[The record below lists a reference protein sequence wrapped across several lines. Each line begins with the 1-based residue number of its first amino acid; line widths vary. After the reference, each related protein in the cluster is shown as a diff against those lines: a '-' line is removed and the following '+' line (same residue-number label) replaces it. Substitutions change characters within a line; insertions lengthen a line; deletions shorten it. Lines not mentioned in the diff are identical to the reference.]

1 MLKRTFNWFL
11 HIGGILTLIMF
22 MSGCSLL
29 KGPLYP
35 DVIYNNRQPLI
46 SVTYEYGEIE
56 IKLPLNY
63 IGVVPEIISFEVYAH
78 GDTANPIISI
88 LQEAPRVFFVYLP
101 QGVLDIHNKSNIIK
115 IIPQDTNFRPVTV
128 RFKGIRFGRIALPP
142 KSIQMGQ
149 LIVNGKVFLNK
160 NEAPLGGVDVSIQNF
175 DNVIKETTT
184 NDSGF
189 YQLSV
194 PGEYK
199 YAQHLRLVAGNNMIF
214 KPFKQKLDFSQ
225 SLTMRYNIG
234 MGPNKAMED
243 PIYLTNRESVHFREQ
258 PDIGSETL
266 FLLGAGEAV
275 SVTRVTPGEYYGSI
289 EIEVGSKKMVQ
300 LDGWV
305 NRTDV
310 FLLDLNN
317 VYKKESGDA
326 SEL

>member
-1 MLKRTFNWFL
+1 MLKRTFNCFL
-11 HIGGILTLIMF
+11 QICGVLTLTML
-22 MSGCSLL
+22 MSGCSLI

-56 IKLPLNY
+56 VRLPLNY
-63 IGVVPEIISFEVYAH
+63 IGLVPDNISFEVYAH
-78 GDTANPIISI
+78 GDTTSAIISI

-115 IIPQDTNFRPVTV
+115 IIPQDRNFRPVSV
-128 RFKGIRFGRIALPP
+128 RFKGIRFGRIELPP

-149 LIVNGKVFLNK
+149 LIVNGRVFLNK

-175 DNVIKETTT
+175 DNIIKETTT

-214 KPFKQKLDFSQ
+214 KPFKQMLDFSQ
-225 SLTMRYNIG
+225 TLTMRYDIG
-234 MGPNKAMED
+234 MGPSKTMED
-243 PIYLTNRESVHFREQ
+243 PLYLTNRESVHFREK

-305 NRTDV
+305 NRADV

-317 VYKKESGDA
+317 VFK
-326 SEL
+326 

>member
-1 MLKRTFNWFL
+1 MLKRTFNYFL
-11 HIGGILTLIMF
+11 QICGVPALIIL
-22 MSGCSLL
+22 MSGCSLI

-56 IKLPLNY
+56 VILPLNY
-63 IGVVPEIISFEVYAH
+63 IGLVPDNISFEVYAH
-78 GDTANPIISI
+78 GDTTNPIISI

-101 QGVLDIHNKSNIIK
+101 QGVLDIHNNSNIIK
-115 IIPQDTNFRPVTV
+115 IIPQDTNFRPVSV
-128 RFKGIRFGRIALPP
+128 RFKGIRFGRIELPP

-225 SLTMRYNIG
+225 TLTMRYDIG
-234 MGPNKAMED
+234 MGPSKSMED
-243 PIYLTNRESVHFREQ
+243 PLYLTKRGSVHFREQ
-258 PDIGSETL
+258 PDIGSETI

-289 EIEVGSKKMVQ
+289 EIKVDSEEMVQ

-305 NRTDV
+305 NRADV
-310 FLLDLNN
+310 ILLDLNN
-317 VYKKESGDA
+317 VFKK
-326 SEL
+326 

>member
-1 MLKRTFNWFL
+1 MMKRTFNCLLQICGVF
-11 HIGGILTLIMF
+11 TLAIF
-22 MSGCSLL
+22 MSGCSLV

-56 IKLPLNY
+56 VRLPLNY
-63 IGVVPEIISFEVYAH
+63 IGIVPDNISFEVYAH
-78 GDTANPIISI
+78 GDTTNPIISI
-88 LQEAPRVFFVYLP
+88 LQEAPRVFYVYLP

-115 IIPQDTNFRPVTV
+115 IIPQDTNFRPVSV
-128 RFKGIRFGRIALPP
+128 RFQGIRFGRIDLPP

-175 DNVIKETTT
+175 DNIIKETTS

-199 YAQHLRLVAGNNMIF
+199 YAQHLRLVAGNKMIF

-225 SLTMRYNIG
+225 TLTMRYDIG
-234 MGPNKAMED
+234 IGPSKNMEE
-243 PIYLTNRESVHFREQ
+243 PLYLTNRESVHFREQ

-275 SVTRVTPGEYYGSI
+275 SVTRITPGEYYGSI
-289 EIEVGSKKMVQ
+289 EVKVDSDKMIQ

-305 NRTDV
+305 NRADV
-310 FLLDLNN
+310 ILLDLNN
-317 VYKKESGDA
+317 VFKEID
-326 SEL
+326 

>member
-1 MLKRTFNWFL
+1 MLKRTFNCFL
-11 HIGGILTLIMF
+11 QICGVLTLTMF
-22 MSGCSLL
+22 MSGCSLI

-56 IKLPLNY
+56 VRLPLNY
-63 IGVVPEIISFEVYAH
+63 IGLVPDNISFEVYAH
-78 GDTANPIISI
+78 GDTTSPIISI

-115 IIPQDTNFRPVTV
+115 IIPQDRNFRPVNV
-128 RFKGIRFGRIALPP
+128 RFKGIRFGRIELPP

-149 LIVNGKVFLNK
+149 LIVNGRVFLNK

-289 EIEVGSKKMVQ
+289 EIKVDSEKMVQ

-305 NRTDV
+305 NRADV
-310 FLLDLNN
+310 ILLDLNN
-317 VYKKESGDA
+317 VFKK
-326 SEL
+326 

>member
-1 MLKRTFNWFL
+1 MKRTFNCLLQVYGVFAL
-11 HIGGILTLIMF
+11 AIF
-22 MSGCSLL
+22 MSGCSLV

-56 IKLPLNY
+56 VRLPLNY
-63 IGVVPEIISFEVYAH
+63 IGIVPDNISFEVYAH
-78 GDTANPIISI
+78 GDTTNPIISI
-88 LQEAPRVFFVYLP
+88 LQEAPRVFYVYLP

-115 IIPQDTNFRPVTV
+115 IIPQDTNFRPVSV
-128 RFKGIRFGRIALPP
+128 RFQGIRFGRIDLPP

-175 DNVIKETTT
+175 DNIIKETTS

-199 YAQHLRLVAGNNMIF
+199 YAQHLRLVAGNKMIF

-225 SLTMRYNIG
+225 TLTMRYDIG
-234 MGPNKAMED
+234 IGPSKNMEE
-243 PIYLTNRESVHFREQ
+243 PLYLTNRESVHFREQ

-275 SVTRVTPGEYYGSI
+275 SVTRITPGEYYGSI
-289 EIEVGSKKMVQ
+289 EVKVDSDKMVQ

-305 NRTDV
+305 NRADV
-310 FLLDLNN
+310 ILLDLNN
-317 VYKKESGDA
+317 VFKEID
-326 SEL
+326 

>member
-1 MLKRTFNWFL
+1 MLKRTFNCFL

-115 IIPQDTNFRPVTV
+115 IIPQDTNFRPVIV
-128 RFKGIRFGRIALPP
+128 RFKGIRFGRIVLPP

-160 NEAPLGGVDVSIQNF
+160 DETPLGGVDVSIQTLIMLLKRPQPMIRDFINYPYRE
-175 DNVIKETTT
+175 NT
-184 NDSGF
+184 NMPS
-189 YQLSV
+189 
-194 PGEYK
+194 
-199 YAQHLRLVAGNNMIF
+199 IF
-214 KPFKQKLDFSQ
+214 
-225 SLTMRYNIG
+225 
-234 MGPNKAMED
+234 
-243 PIYLTNRESVHFREQ
+243 
-258 PDIGSETL
+258 
-266 FLLGAGEAV
+266 
-275 SVTRVTPGEYYGSI
+275 
-289 EIEVGSKKMVQ
+289 
-300 LDGWV
+300 GW
-305 NRTDV
+305 
-310 FLLDLNN
+310 LP
-317 VYKKESGDA
+317 A
-326 SEL
+326 II